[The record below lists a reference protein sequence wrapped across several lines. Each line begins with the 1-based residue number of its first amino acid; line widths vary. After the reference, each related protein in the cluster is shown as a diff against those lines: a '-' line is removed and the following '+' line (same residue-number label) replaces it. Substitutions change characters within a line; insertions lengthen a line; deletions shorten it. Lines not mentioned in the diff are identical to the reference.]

1 MMMIEKRNVMNS
13 ESPDSETSSAG
24 HQGSR
29 GFTLSE
35 TIIVVFLIG
44 IVAAI
49 TVTSIRNS
57 IERARMA
64 SCMLEL
70 RGIQAALWHDIDG
83 GNKKID
89 PETFWNTHYRGT
101 RPGPYVLLVDDGQA
115 NGRPGSGEGT
125 GADGQAGPAFVVVGR
140 YEHWAPGQYVFIEDD
155 KPPQIVTGPEEDP
168 GYGRQVDWEAGKQW
182 GPGSAGGFAPAQGV
196 SWAGSRSTGTDSMAA
211 SSGGAGGSNRIAGPP
226 GSSIGS
232 STSTGTGRNTSSR
245 IVD

>member
-1 MMMIEKRNVMNS
+1 MTRKSQVDGGTARR
-13 ESPDSETSSAG
+13 PSA
-24 HQGSR
+24 SDL

-49 TVTSIRNS
+49 TITSIRNS
-57 IERARMA
+57 IEQARMA

-70 RGIQAALWHDIDG
+70 RGIQAALWHDMDG

-101 RPGPYVLLVDDGQA
+101 RPGPYVLLVDNGQTG
-115 NGRPGSGEGT
+115 GRPGSGEGT
-125 GADGQAGPAFVVVGR
+125 GADGQGGPAFVVVGR

-155 KPPQIVTGPEEDP
+155 EPPQIVTGPEGDP

-182 GPGSAGGFAPAQGV
+182 GPGSAGGTASARGV
-196 SWAGSRSTGTDSMAA
+196 SWAGSQSTGTDSMAA
-211 SSGGAGGSNRIAGPP
+211 SSGGGGGSSRSAGVP

-232 STSTGTGRNTSSR
+232 STSTGAGRNTSSR
-245 IVD
+245 IPD